1 MLSES
6 IETRHLVAFKQA
18 LYYLEIFDREGV
30 EWNLDQE
37 NVLRKKDPSGSIDTE
52 TSWGELGFVEDWFI
66 ERIELK
72 AGDWSPT
79 LYTLKCAYRGR
90 KKPLASLY
98 SIGHRRGQRR
108 ASRPGGPWLAKR
120 RKLTC
125 VNPWI
130 RFIESYL
137 ETRRV
142 SRILETTRYQPTN
155 QNIEAILLVAA
166 PFIQTRKRQ
175 IEERAFEGFD
185 NQRLG
190 Y

>member
-66 ERIELK
+66 ERIGLK
-72 AGDWSPT
+72 ASDWSPT

-120 RKLTC
+120 RKVTYIS
-125 VNPWI
+125 PWI

-137 ETRRV
+137 DTRRV
-142 SRILETTRYQPTN
+142 NRTLETRRYQPTN
-155 QNIEAILLVAA
+155 QDIEAILLVAA

-175 IEERAFEGFD
+175 IQERALEGFD